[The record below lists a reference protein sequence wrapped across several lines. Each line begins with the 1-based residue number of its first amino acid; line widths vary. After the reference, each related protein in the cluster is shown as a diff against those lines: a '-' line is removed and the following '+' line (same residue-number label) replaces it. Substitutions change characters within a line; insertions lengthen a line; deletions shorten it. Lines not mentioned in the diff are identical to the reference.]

1 MNKIFTFYL
10 ENILKIIGNNNNNTF
25 FYSLFD
31 VNRKNNYDL

>member
-1 MNKIFTFYL
+1 MNKIFTFYI
-10 ENILKIIGNNNNNTF
+10 ENILKTIGNNSNNTF